1 MSQLARARGKRSF
14 DVIGDI
20 AILDASSISQGKKRA
35 REILSQNHHVKTVF
49 MKKGGHT
56 GKYRL
61 QKLSWLAGEHR
72 SETIHKEWGLEYK
85 LDVQS
90 CYFSP
95 RSSTERMRISNLV
108 RAGEHVLVMF
118 SGVGPFAL
126 AIAKHTNAC
135 SVTGIELNPAC
146 HGYAQENAGR
156 NKLAVRFI
164 LGSANIAPAL
174 GVCFDRVIMPL
185 PASSTRYLRS
195 AIASIGKSGVLHIY
209 VFCREG
215 FFEKKAARVLTLC
228 ERFKKNCRILAIARG
243 SQAAPRTYRICI
255 DIQIGS

>member
-1 MSQLARARGKRSF
+1 MSQLARGKRSF

-20 AILDASSISQGKKRA
+20 AILDANSFSAGKKRG
-35 REILSQNHHVKTVF
+35 REILSQNHSIKAVF

-72 SETIHKEWGLEYK
+72 YETIHKEWGLEYK

-95 RSSTERMRISNLV
+95 RSSTERMRISSLI
-108 RAGEHVLVMF
+108 RAGERVLVMF

-126 AIAKHTNAC
+126 AIAKHTNAF
-135 SVTGIELNPAC
+135 SVTGIELNPSC
-146 HGYAQENAGR
+146 HRFALENAKR
-156 NKLAVRFI
+156 NRLVVKFI
-164 LGSANIAPAL
+164 RASANIAPSL
-174 GVCFDRVIMPL
+174 GARFDRVIMPL

-195 AIASIGKSGVLHIY
+195 AIASIGKSGVLHVY
-209 VFCREG
+209 VFCKEG
-215 FFEKKAARVLTLC
+215 LFEKKAARVLALC

-243 SQAAPRTYRICI
+243 SQSAPHTYRICI
-255 DIQIGS
+255 DVQIGH